1 MAVRATC
8 TGSQVERTEELLSR
22 LCSSTCP
29 ARCLVCA
36 SVLFHLEQNVS
47 ADSLRHRLNGYLA
60 KWVPSPP
67 GKHAFKNFTIQT
79 RPKTACKKRLGTR
92 WAKYPFSRCRVWPLV
107 SLGPRRSGCFPREN
121 WAGSVTA
128 SRRAASEDACYPEP
142 APRGTVRKE
151 KNVRGGLR
159 LALCASGS

>member
-1 MAVRATC
+1 MGGGEWGGGGCCALAVRATC

-22 LCSSTCP
+22 LRSSTCP

-67 GKHAFKNFTIQT
+67 GKHTFENFTMETRLLFFRRNRSAKDKQPTRKRSQRSLQHDTNQT
-79 RPKTACKKRLGTR
+79 RRNTGAVWCAAYVQVSCAGT
-92 WAKYPFSRCRVWPLV
+92 
-107 SLGPRRSGCFPREN
+107 
-121 WAGSVTA
+121 
-128 SRRAASEDACYPEP
+128 EP
-142 APRGTVRKE
+142 G
-151 KNVRGGLR
+151 
-159 LALCASGS
+159 